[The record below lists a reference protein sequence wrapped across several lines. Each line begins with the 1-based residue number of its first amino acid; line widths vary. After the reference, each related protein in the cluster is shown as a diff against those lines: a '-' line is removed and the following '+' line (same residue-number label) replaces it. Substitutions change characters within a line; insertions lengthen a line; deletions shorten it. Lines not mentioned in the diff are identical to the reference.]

1 MKLEELEQ
9 KIKIQ
14 FKNKDLLK
22 EALTHRSYLNENPN
36 WHLSH
41 NERLEYLG
49 DAVLE
54 LIVSNFLYHKYPDYK
69 EGQLTSVRAALVNYQ
84 MLEKVSREISLGD
97 YILLSR
103 GEAKDTGKARGVILA
118 DALEALIG
126 AIYLDQGYEMVQ
138 EFIEQYIIIHLDEVM
153 EKELYRDSKSLLQ
166 ERIQDELKLTPTY
179 NVLNESGPDHNK
191 VFSVGV
197 YYGDKLVAQGEGES
211 KQEAESQAAEKA
223 LKKLV

>member
-1 MKLEELEQ
+1 
-9 KIKIQ
+9 
-14 FKNKDLLK
+14 
-22 EALTHRSYLNENPN
+22 
-36 WHLSH
+36 
-41 NERLEYLG
+41 
-49 DAVLE
+49 
-54 LIVSNFLYHKYPDYK
+54 
-69 EGQLTSVRAALVNYQ
+69 
-84 MLEKVSREISLGD
+84 MLEKVSREILLGD

-126 AIYLDQGYEMVQ
+126 AIYLDQSYEMAQ

-223 LKKLV
+223 LKQLV